1 MHYTNGPSVSQIMA
15 YIKLISIDQ
24 DVCGAP
30 PNSYP
35 LTHYNVIVCLCKQSS
50 IIATHH
56 YLLQCRLPYMISPL
70 SSHPFVKQLAA
81 VQYSLSVI
89 RSLPRVI
96 VVLNHTL
103 NWALLAVIRL
113 NVNLNPQYDYLVS
126 LESSGYREFHGINPQ
141 KSSQHFLPRIATA
154 KTELPDI
161 TKNCQF
167 CSFLAFFKIV
177 GPFCH
182 NDILEL

>member
-1 MHYTNGPSVSQIMA
+1 MCRYDDLGKMTNYRMHYTNGPSVSQIMA

-89 RSLPRVI
+89 RSLPRVM

-103 NWALLAVIRL
+103 NWGRVQERDSLLL
-113 NVNLNPQYDYLVS
+113 QSQSYPDPGFGKMVN
-126 LESSGYREFHGINPQ
+126 
-141 KSSQHFLPRIATA
+141 T
-154 KTELPDI
+154 
-161 TKNCQF
+161 
-167 CSFLAFFKIV
+167 
-177 GPFCH
+177 
-182 NDILEL
+182 

>member
-1 MHYTNGPSVSQIMA
+1 MFTDILQLPISIRLNRNRSLFYNSLHRIYVGMCKYDDLGKMTNYRMHYTNGPSVSQIMA

-70 SSHPFVKQLAA
+70 SSHSFVKKLAA

-103 NWALLAVIRL
+103 NWGRVQER
-113 NVNLNPQYDYLVS
+113 Q
-126 LESSGYREFHGINPQ
+126 
-141 KSSQHFLPRIATA
+141 
-154 KTELPDI
+154 
-161 TKNCQF
+161 
-167 CSFLAFFKIV
+167 CSF
-177 GPFCH
+177 
-182 NDILEL
+182 